1 MGRLAQV
8 MIEAKFKLDVAQFW
22 IIFQVKFGLEY
33 TQELETEVDSNSS
46 WNLDVLNWLRLAAGF
61 NSFQDNQWRDY
72 KEKGL

>member
-46 WNLDVLNWLRLAAGF
+46 WNLDVLNWLRLAAGSTLF
-61 NSFQDNQWRDY
+61 RTINGRD
-72 KEKGL
+72 